1 MLELAN
7 DDLITGLLPKQEL
20 SSIFYFLW
28 NSYSLFITVKDKR
41 HFNHWLNPGI
51 KDGIFKMIQKNK
63 DLHYLKPKYEHLLML
78 VGLLAYLD
86 IQPSRLRSILSPL
99 YIAPLFGWH
108 GGKAGFSPRLFFSSG
123 CGVFPGE
130 ESIFSILGNSEGKEG
145 SVQNANRGSAGIV
158 KSRVKSNK
166 VELIFVFYEIPSA
179 WGNVTKGFKIF
190 NLFSIEWLWC
200 KSSEYKI
207 LASTLRAEAMI
218 KLSQ

>member
-63 DLHYLKPKYEHLLML
+63 DLHYLKPQYEHLLML

-86 IQPSRLRSILSPL
+86 IQPSRLRSI
-99 YIAPLFGWH
+99 
-108 GGKAGFSPRLFFSSG
+108 FSPSYRPYTSHRFLGDMVEKLDFLPGCFFLL
-123 CGVFPGE
+123 GVEF
-130 ESIFSILGNSEGKEG
+130 FLGKKVYSQYWE
-145 SVQNANRGSAGIV
+145 IV
-158 KSRVKSNK
+158 KEKKDRYKMQTAALR
-166 VELIFVFYEIPSA
+166 EL
-179 WGNVTKGFKIF
+179 
-190 NLFSIEWLWC
+190 
-200 KSSEYKI
+200 
-207 LASTLRAEAMI
+207 LRAVSKVI
-218 KLSQ
+218 K